1 MPKILRNRPF
11 RVGWPGTA
19 VGAGTSL
26 LLAGWFLATAST
38 TTLSAGP
45 QATGAVAGRPADVN
59 AAVAAPRATLD
70 RYCVTCHNGRTK
82 AAGLMLDG
90 LDPQNVANGP
100 ESWEKVVKK
109 LRAGTMPPP
118 SAPRPDDATRDA
130 LATWLETALDRA
142 GAAHPNPG
150 RPALHRLNRVEYQN
164 AIRDLLALDV
174 DAAALLPPDDS
185 SYGFDNVADVLGVSP
200 ILIERYVGA
209 AEKISALAVGDPAIA
224 PTDQTYRVR
233 FDLTQT
239 RHIDGL
245 PLGTRGGTVIHETF
259 PLDGDY
265 VIKPKLWR
273 TNVGFIRGLAYS
285 HQVEVT
291 VDGERVHLATVGTPE
306 DFATSVMGPQKAVEM
321 IEARL
326 QVRVPIKAGPRAI
339 GVTFVEKTEAMS
351 PTLLRPYL
359 STLDPVDSEG
369 VPQLEAVTISGPLTV
384 AGPGDTPSRRR
395 IFSCRPDAAK
405 SETACARQ
413 ILSSLA
419 RLAYRRPVGESDL
432 RPLIAF
438 YDAGRKK
445 RDFDAGVQL
454 ALERLL
460 SDPQFVFRA
469 ERDPDDVAPGTAF
482 RVSDLELAS
491 RLSFFLWS
499 SIPDEPLLALASR
512 GRLREPAVLNQ
523 EVARMMRDPRARS
536 LVSNFA
542 GQWLYLRNL
551 RNVVPSKDQF
561 PEFDD
566 NLRQAFLQETELLVE
581 SVMREDRSV
590 FDLLTA
596 DYTFVNERL
605 ARHYGI
611 PHVYGSRFRRVPVA
625 SEARRGL
632 LGQGSI
638 LTVTSQANRTSPVL
652 RGKWILENLLGTPPP
667 PPPPDVPALKENAER
682 ERPLTMR
689 EQMEEHRA
697 NPACAACH
705 KQMDPLGFA
714 LENFDAVGAWRT
726 TDAHSAIDPS
736 SQLADGTKID
746 GPIALRQMLLRR
758 PDAFTGTMTEKLLTY
773 ALGRGLEYYDRPAV
787 RAIVRNA
794 SRENFRFSSL
804 VLGVVNS
811 TPFQMRMK
819 AAPEPVVASAA
830 H

>member
-59 AAVAAPRATLD
+59 AAVAAPRATLN

-100 ESWEKVVKK
+100 EPWEKVVKK

-273 TNVGFIRGLAYS
+273 TNVGFIRGLAVLAS
-285 HQVEVT
+285 GGSDRRRRARPPRDSRNARRFCDIG
-291 VDGERVHLATVGTPE
+291 DGPAEGRRDVSKRGCRSVCRSRRAPGRSASPSSKRQGNVAHAAAPLPLDPRPGRFRRRAATRSRHDQRSLDGSRPRRHAQPPADLQLPARRRKERDGVCPADSVVARTARVPSSSRRVG
-306 DFATSVMGPQKAVEM
+306 FATAD
-321 IEARL
+321 R
-326 QVRVPIKAGPRAI
+326 
-339 GVTFVEKTEAMS
+339 
-351 PTLLRPYL
+351 LLRRW
-359 STLDPVDSEG
+359 
-369 VPQLEAVTISGPLTV
+369 PQEAGLRRGCS
-384 AGPGDTPSRRR
+384 AG
-395 IFSCRPDAAK
+395 
-405 SETACARQ
+405 AR
-413 ILSSLA
+413 A
-419 RLAYRRPVGESDL
+419 PA
-432 RPLIAF
+432 
-438 YDAGRKK
+438 
-445 RDFDAGVQL
+445 
-454 ALERLL
+454 ER
-460 SDPQFVFRA
+460 SQFVFRA

-512 GRLREPAVLNQ
+512 GRLREPAVLDQ
-523 EVARMMRDPRARS
+523 QVARMMRRPARALAREQLRRAMAVPPQSEERGSPTKTSFRNSTTTCARRS
-536 LVSNFA
+536 A
-542 GQWLYLRNL
+542 GDGAACRKRHARGPQRVRPPDGGLHVRERTSRATLRH
-551 RNVVPSKDQF
+551 PAC
-561 PEFDD
+561 
-566 NLRQAFLQETELLVE
+566 LRQPVP
-581 SVMREDRSV
+581 
-590 FDLLTA
+590 
-596 DYTFVNERL
+596 
-605 ARHYGI
+605 ARAG
-611 PHVYGSRFRRVPVA
+611 RD
-625 SEARRGL
+625 EARRGL
-632 LGQGSI
+632 FGQGSI
-638 LTVTSQANRTSPVL
+638 LTVTSQANRTSPS
-652 RGKWILENLLGTPPP
+652 
-667 PPPPDVPALKENAER
+667 
-682 ERPLTMR
+682 
-689 EQMEEHRA
+689 
-697 NPACAACH
+697 CAGN
-705 KQMDPLGFA
+705 GFSRICWA
-714 LENFDAVGAWRT
+714 R
-726 TDAHSAIDPS
+726 
-736 SQLADGTKID
+736 
-746 GPIALRQMLLRR
+746 RRRRRR
-758 PDAFTGTMTEKLLTY
+758 PKCRRSRRT
-773 ALGRGLEYYDRPAV
+773 P
-787 RAIVRNA
+787 NA
-794 SRENFRFSSL
+794 SVR
-804 VLGVVNS
+804 
-811 TPFQMRMK
+811 
-819 AAPEPVVASAA
+819 
-830 H
+830 